1 MDGSGGGALTDS
13 TWFFSAEII
22 VLVNKLVILHE
33 RTDEGAG
40 GNAIHYD
47 RSLAHTESE

>member
-33 RTDEGAG
+33 RTDGGAG